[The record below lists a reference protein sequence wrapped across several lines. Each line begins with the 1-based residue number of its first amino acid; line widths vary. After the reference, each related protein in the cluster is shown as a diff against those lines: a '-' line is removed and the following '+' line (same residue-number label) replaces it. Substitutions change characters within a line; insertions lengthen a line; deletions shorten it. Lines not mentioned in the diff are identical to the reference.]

1 MKNETYTITLTHR
14 ELLDI
19 RMALVHARVDA
30 NDGGERFMMLR
41 DKIIDQ
47 MKEQED

>member
-1 MKNETYTITLTHR
+1 MKKETYTITLTRR

-30 NDGGERFMMLR
+30 NDGGGQFMAIR
-41 DKIIDQ
+41 EKIIDQ
-47 MKEQED
+47 MKEQEK